1 MRNSKHIL
9 GHAVIVLLTLLGA
22 AAASAGERLVAT
34 GGLTQVE
41 GAAGGGL
48 VPWALIAG
56 YGTRN
61 EVGASAFVTR
71 VKTQGFRLDSTGVAI
86 GVKDQLELSL
96 ARHRFDLGDT
106 VAGKS
111 IAQDVVGIKL
121 KLSGDAVFDQDS
133 PWPQLS
139 IGMQH
144 KRNRDFALV
153 PQQLGARSDIGS
165 DYYLSATKLYLAG
178 FAGRNVMLNATVRAT
193 KANQL
198 GLLGFGGDL
207 NERYQPQAE
216 VSVALLL
223 TDNFAIGSE
232 YRQKPNNLSAF
243 RESDFWNIFAA
254 WYLRKEVSI
263 TAAYANLGNIA
274 NKPDQQGL
282 YLSLQGAF

>member
-9 GHAVIVLLTLLGA
+9 GHAAIVLLTLLSA

-86 GVKDQLELSL
+86 GVKDRLELSL

-106 VAGKS
+106 VAGES

-153 PQQLGARSDIGS
+153 PQQLGARSDIGT

-178 FAGRNVMLNATVRAT
+178 FAGRNVLLNATVRAT

-216 VSVALLL
+216 ASVALLL

-263 TAAYANLGNIA
+263 TAAYANLGSIA